1 MELLQTMQV
10 FARLAELGSFTR
22 TAEALQIG
30 RPQVTRA
37 IQELEAS
44 LGVRLLQR
52 TTRQVRLTAEG
63 EQFYERVKVILG
75 GIADATSMFGRP
87 GATLRGKLR
96 IDIPTAF
103 AQLPMFHSLHAF
115 NQRYPDIEMILGV
128 SDRAVDLVAEGV
140 DCVLRIGELSDSS
153 LVARTIGYATMITC
167 AAPDYLREFGTPT
180 TLDELHSHQGVNFLS
195 GQNGR
200 PLPWQFRERNNDRKY
215 NSRNGITLTES
226 NAYVMCAVAG
236 FGIIQAPGVTVDQH
250 LQAGT
255 LVEILP
261 AYRPR
266 PRMVSVLYP
275 SRTHLA
281 PQVHA
286 FIEWIQHHL
295 PSIFGCWIES
305 HGG

>member
-63 EQFYERVKVILG
+63 EQFYERVKGILG
-75 GIADATSMFGRP
+75 SIADATSMFGRP

-103 AQLPMFHSLHAF
+103 AQLPTFQSLYAF
-115 NQRYPDIEMILGV
+115 NQCYPDIELILGV
-128 SDRAVDLVAEGV
+128 SDRTVDLVAEGV
-140 DCVLRIGELSDSS
+140 DCVLRIGDLPDSS
-153 LVARTIGYATMITC
+153 LVARTVGYATMVTC
-167 AAPDYLREFGTPT
+167 AAPSYLRQFGTPSA
-180 TLDELHSHQGVNFLS
+180 LDELDSHQGVNFLS

-200 PLPWQFRERNNDRKY
+200 PLPWQFREGSSDRKHI
-215 NSRNGITLTES
+215 SRSGITLTES

-236 FGIIQAPGVTVDQH
+236 FGIIQAPGVTVDH
-250 LQAGT
+250 YLQAGT

-266 PRMVSVLYP
+266 PRTVSVLYP

-281 PQVHA
+281 PQVHV
-286 FIEWIQHHL
+286 FIEWIRHHL
-295 PSIFGCWIES
+295 SSIFGRWLEP
-305 HGG
+305 HDD